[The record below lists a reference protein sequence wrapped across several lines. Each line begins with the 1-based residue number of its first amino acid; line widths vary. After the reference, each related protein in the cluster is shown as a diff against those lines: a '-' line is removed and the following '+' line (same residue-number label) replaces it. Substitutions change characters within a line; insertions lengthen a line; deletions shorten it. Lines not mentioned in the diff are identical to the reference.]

1 VREYND
7 GIALNLAAGP
17 PTHSRLGNGEFLRMR
32 LMISALAA
40 VAVIAV
46 GTTMLWSRPAAIE
59 LSAATAAMPTLLE
72 LHTIAGANTLPAGEV
87 EDQSLVFPTVTK
99 R

>member
-1 VREYND
+1 M
-7 GIALNLAAGP
+7 
-17 PTHSRLGNGEFLRMR
+17 MR
-32 LMISALAA
+32 QMISAFAVVALIA
-40 VAVIAV
+40 VA
-46 GTTMLWSRPAAIE
+46 TTMLHSRPAAIE

-72 LHTIAGANTLPAGEV
+72 LHTMAGANTPPAVEV

>member
-1 VREYND
+1 M
-7 GIALNLAAGP
+7 
-17 PTHSRLGNGEFLRMR
+17 MR
-32 LMISALAA
+32 QMISAFAVVALIA
-40 VAVIAV
+40 VA
-46 GTTMLWSRPAAIE
+46 TTMLRSRSAAIE

-72 LHTIAGANTLPAGEV
+72 LHTMAGANTLPAEEV

>member
-1 VREYND
+1 M
-7 GIALNLAAGP
+7 
-17 PTHSRLGNGEFLRMR
+17 MR
-32 LMISALAA
+32 QVISAFAVVALIA
-40 VAVIAV
+40 VA
-46 GTTMLWSRPAAIE
+46 TTILHSRPAAIE

-72 LHTIAGANTLPAGEV
+72 LHTMAGANTLPAEEV